1 MAFKILQNALYGT
14 YAINS
19 WRFTD
24 GFKICSAAI
33 TNSGQR
39 LTKESITFVNDYIS
53 KQLDTD
59 PKTFVIASDTDSLYM
74 ELTDLLKH
82 RNPDL
87 KYEDREEKIKHL
99 LILTEELQ
107 QVANDNLNNISQ
119 DLFNMTEAH
128 HFVLKQEVI
137 AEKAYDAC
145 DCVILNVEVINTMP
159 KDVRSSIFVIYL
171 NIDIQLRMERMKERE
186 VSFIDIAQR
195 VYADDRQYDGFTN
208 YDLMISNPNF

>member
-1 MAFKILQNALYGT
+1 
-14 YAINS
+14 
-19 WRFTD
+19 
-24 GFKICSAAI
+24 
-33 TNSGQR
+33 
-39 LTKESITFVNDYIS
+39 
-53 KQLDTD
+53 
-59 PKTFVIASDTDSLYM
+59 M

-137 AEKAYDAC
+137 AEKS
-145 DCVILNVEVINTMP
+145 VLVWKTPLRNVHCKQRRHIN
-159 KDVRSSIFVIYL
+159 
-171 NIDIQLRMERMKERE
+171 
-186 VSFIDIAQR
+186 
-195 VYADDRQYDGFTN
+195 
-208 YDLMISNPNF
+208 